1 MYHDANLSK
10 QGEAD
15 PRPKS
20 AVSGACGAMGMV
32 GLIGWVVIARHYGM
46 DGPYAALVA
55 VVACGLPMI
64 AWSLLV
70 DKVHRNASTGI
81 DWSNP
86 KPLKHTIDV
95 SLVKLAGLWATWAGI
110 AAVYAVCRFYWE
122 GNYRLAMEWLMVA
135 APVLVAL
142 SVPYV
147 VWLDR
152 YLREPKDGAWALGT
166 WLLSLEGEY
175 DREDIYHHLRAWA
188 VKGFFLAFMLSIVPG
203 AFGAF
208 VRWDVTGI
216 WGNPVALAMW
226 LITFMF
232 VVDIAFATVG
242 YTLTMKPLDAHI
254 RTANPYLAG
263 WLAAL
268 ICYPP
273 FVLMGGGGP
282 LDYHAGGAE
291 WDYWTQGSTTLQWLL
306 GGWLV
311 LLTAIYA
318 WATMA
323 FGLRFSNLTHRGI
336 LTHGPYRWTRHPAYL
351 SKNLFWW
358 FSALPF
364 LSVSGSI
371 TDIVRNCAMLGL
383 TNAVYY
389 WRARTEEQH
398 LSADPD
404 YRAYSDWMERNAPVP
419 RFFAWVTGRKR
430 DATVVAQT
438 AEQPAA

>member
-1 MYHDANLSK
+1 MRDSD
-10 QGEAD
+10 D
-15 PRPKS
+15 PCPKS
-20 AVSGACGAMGMV
+20 AVSHGV
-32 GLIGWVVIARHYGM
+32 GIAGLFGLGLWTLVARHYGM
-46 DGPYAALVA
+46 NGPNAGLAA
-55 VVACGLPMI
+55 VVACGLPMVL
-64 AWSLLV
+64 WSLLI

-81 DWSNP
+81 DWHAPARPVRSV
-86 KPLKHTIDV
+86 LDI
-95 SLVKLAGLWATWAGI
+95 SIVKIAGLWATWLAI
-110 AAVYAVCRFYWE
+110 AIFYC
-122 GNYRLAMEWLMVA
+122 VA
-135 APVLVAL
+135 
-142 SVPYV
+142 
-147 VWLDR
+147 
-152 YLREPKDGAWALGT
+152 
-166 WLLSLEGEY
+166 
-175 DREDIYHHLRAWA
+175 RAWA
-188 VKGFFLAFMLSIVPG
+188 VKGFFLAFMVSIVPG
-203 AFGAF
+203 NFSSVVEWRIA
-208 VRWDVTGI
+208 D
-216 WGNPVALAMW
+216 ALANPIALAGF
-226 LITFMF
+226 LIAVMFMID
-232 VVDIAFATVG
+232 VCLATVG
-242 YTLTMKPLDAHI
+242 YILTFKPLDSHI

-364 LSVSGSI
+364 RSVSGSI

-430 DATVVAQT
+430 EATAVAPT
-438 AEQPAA
+438 AEQPAS